1 MVIHA
6 NTTDKVLFVLQMF
19 WNTTLPT
26 IKLSI
31 LLFYKRLFPTRRMKR
46 ACNCVGGLL
55 LLWYIAF
62 QTTAIAQCVPIS
74 FYWNKDIEHGQCI
87 KFVPFYIALAAT
99 NVFTDVVILA
109 LPMPLVWKLQ
119 VKTPRKIG
127 LTITF
132 LLGTL

>member
-1 MVIHA
+1 
-6 NTTDKVLFVLQMF
+6 
-19 WNTTLPT
+19 
-26 IKLSI
+26 
-31 LLFYKRLFPTRRMKR
+31 
-46 ACNCVGGLL
+46 VGGLL